1 MLYDGYVIYSSVFLV
16 LLPAVYLAIRV
27 ATALKKHKIN
37 WFFEISR
44 LAFILYLTA
53 LISVTLFP
61 IFIDIGDKPSISPIS
76 YEARQFPIFCNLNP
90 FNFDGLRSAS
100 TDEAVKNIVGNLL
113 LMLPYTILLAFN
125 YPSMQKWK
133 MAVGTALL
141 TSATIELMQ
150 LLFQATMLNTN
161 RRTDVTDILQNV
173 IGAAVR
179 FALYQHL
186 FSRIPIFKHFII
198 GSSEPVVSE
207 TSEPSS

>member
-61 IFIDIGDKPSISPIS
+61 IFIDIGDKPSIFPIS
-76 YEARQFPIFCNLNP
+76 YEARRFPIFCNLNP

-100 TDEAVKNIVGNLL
+100 TDEVVKNIVGNLL

-125 YPSMQKWK
+125 YPSMRKWK

-141 TSATIELMQ
+141 TSVTIELMQ

-173 IGAAVR
+173 IGAAVG
-179 FALYQHL
+179 FALY
-186 FSRIPIFKHFII
+186 
-198 GSSEPVVSE
+198 
-207 TSEPSS
+207 